1 MHKLVALLLALCAF
15 TVPAAAQDTIAGP
28 RPQAMDDRF
37 VMTPPGIRVETWASG
52 LVAPWSLAFL
62 PDGQALVSERNGNIL
77 LVERDGRLVELGEIN
92 ILEDDES
99 GLMGIAV
106 HPDFPNPAY
115 VYAMYTWYA
124 RGNTGN
130 AIARFRLDGYR
141 LADGVNLIE
150 NIPAGDNHN
159 GGRIGFGP
167 DGMLYV
173 GTGDIFQRQLAQRM
187 DSLAGKILRFRP
199 DGGIPADNPF
209 PGSPIWSLGHRNI
222 QGLAWDPRTGAFYNT
237 EHGPSGE
244 VDFGAYDEIN
254 LVEKGGN
261 FGWPLMVGA
270 PGRPGFFDPIAAW
283 PERATPP
290 SGAAFWR
297 GDLFVATLGSEALL
311 RLRLENERV
320 VAIERWFND
329 GDDSSL
335 GRLRDAVRGPDGA
348 LYVLTGN
355 KDWRGDQ
362 RDGDDR
368 ILRITTID

>member
-173 GTGDIFQRQLAQRM
+173 GTGDIFQRRLAQRM

-355 KDWRGDQ
+355 KAWRGDQ
-362 RDGDDR
+362 RAGDDR
-368 ILRITTID
+368 ILRITVID

>member
-1 MHKLVALLLALCAF
+1 M
-15 TVPAAAQDTIAGP
+15 
-28 RPQAMDDRF
+28 
-37 VMTPPGIRVETWASG
+37 
-52 LVAPWSLAFL
+52 
-62 PDGQALVSERNGNIL
+62 PDGRALVSERNGSVL
-77 LVERDGRLVELGEIN
+77 LVEHDGRLVELGEIN
-92 ILEDDES
+92 IWEDDEG

-106 HPDFPNPAY
+106 HPDFPDPAY
-115 VYAMYTWYA
+115 VYAMYTW
-124 RGNTGN
+124 RSGGNTGN
-130 AIARFRLDGYR
+130 AIARFRLDGHR

-173 GTGDIFQRQLAQRM
+173 GTGDIRQHELAQRM
-187 DSLAGKILRFRP
+187 DTLAGKILRFRP

-222 QGLAWDPRTGAFYNT
+222 QGLAWDPRTGAFCNT

-244 VDFGAYDEIN
+244 VWFGAYDEIN

-270 PGRPGFFDPIAAW
+270 PGQPGFHDPIAAW

-290 SGAAFWR
+290 SSAAFWR

-329 GDDSSL
+329 GDDSTL

-348 LYVLTGN
+348 LYLLTGN
-355 KDWRGDQ
+355 KDWRSDQ
-362 RDGDDR
+362 RAGDDR
-368 ILRITTID
+368 ILRITVID

>member
-1 MHKLVALLLALCAF
+1 MKRAALTAALLIALCVGAIA
-15 TVPAAAQDTIAGP
+15 AAAQETIVGP
-28 RPQAMDDRF
+28 RPQTMDDRF
-37 VMTPPGIRVETWASG
+37 VMDPPGIRVETWVSG

-62 PDGQALVSERNGNIL
+62 PDGQALVSERNGNTL
-77 LVERDGRLVELGEIN
+77 LVERDGSLVELGTVN
-92 ILEDDES
+92 IWEDDES

-106 HPDFPNPAY
+106 DPDFPDPAF
-115 VYAMYTWYA
+115 VYAMYTWWS
-124 RGNTGN
+124 GDNTGN
-130 AIARFRLDGYR
+130 AIARFRLDGDR

-173 GTGDIFQRQLAQRM
+173 GTGDIWQRELAQRM

-209 PGSPIWSLGHRNI
+209 PGSPIWSLGHRNV

-244 VDFGAYDEIN
+244 VGFGAYDEIN

-261 FGWPLMVGA
+261 FSWPLMVGA
-270 PGRPGFFDPIAAW
+270 PGRPGFHDPIAAW

-290 SGAAFWR
+290 SGAPSGA
-297 GDLFVATLGSEALL
+297 
-311 RLRLENERV
+311 
-320 VAIERWFND
+320 AIYSSPPWAPRRCC
-329 GDDSSL
+329 DS
-335 GRLRDAVRGPDGA
+335 D
-348 LYVLTGN
+348 
-355 KDWRGDQ
+355 
-362 RDGDDR
+362 
-368 ILRITTID
+368 